1 MEKGPESVD
10 AWLEIFRA
18 VGQQTGLALT
28 NAEQHAQVQ
37 RRLTEMTILQR
48 VVSAIA
54 SRLEVEAMLREVTE
68 QLHTKLA
75 FPAVQIYRRIGE
87 ELVLQQNSG
96 PQPILERLSIER
108 GITGRVARTG
118 KPAFVK
124 DVRRDPDYVSGL
136 VGTAAEVAVPI
147 RLGDEIVGVLNIET
161 SDPLEID
168 ESSLELLMLLADQVS
183 VALQNALLYEQ
194 VQESVLHLEDQ
205 IRIRTRELEQALD
218 SAKLAERAK
227 AEFVGDISHELRTP
241 LTNIGLYLDLL
252 EMGDQTRGVE
262 YMATLRRET
271 DRLSSLIEQL
281 LAISHL
287 DNEQAKINPIPT
299 DVNSLVRVLVID
311 RARMIGAKGL
321 DLKVNS
327 DEHIPK
333 AYIDPPYIIQALTNL
348 LTNAMNYTPSG
359 GRITLATKIEQWDQ
373 EPWITISVQDS
384 GPGISEAEKKR
395 IFSRFYRGLVGQAS
409 GIPGTGLG
417 LSICKE
423 IIERH
428 GGRITVSS
436 EVGKGTA
443 FIVWLPIANE
453 ERLDLEEQDFTKARS
468 TPSKALS

>member
-1 MEKGPESVD
+1 
-10 AWLEIFRA
+10 
-18 VGQQTGLALT
+18 
-28 NAEQHAQVQ
+28 
-37 RRLTEMTILQR
+37 
-48 VVSAIA
+48 
-54 SRLEVEAMLREVTE
+54 
-68 QLHTKLA
+68 
-75 FPAVQIYRRIGE
+75 
-87 ELVLQQNSG
+87 
-96 PQPILERLSIER
+96 
-108 GITGRVARTG
+108 
-118 KPAFVK
+118 
-124 DVRRDPDYVSGL
+124 
-136 VGTAAEVAVPI
+136 
-147 RLGDEIVGVLNIET
+147 
-161 SDPLEID
+161 
-168 ESSLELLMLLADQVS
+168 
-183 VALQNALLYEQ
+183 
-194 VQESVLHLEDQ
+194 
-205 IRIRTRELEQALD
+205 
-218 SAKLAERAK
+218 LAERAK